1 MREERFLLSH
11 RKSHRK
17 DWSDWLTRTRM
28 YNNIDYF
35 RSRNDPKICATPRAR
50 GIVAWAVSHLLQ
62 MANTCFKELKGS
74 LTLYR
79 CILVSIH
86 QNNTIIFT
94 LSPLPF
100 CRRIAQSSSYRASNL
115 PVEQMNICECSMLLF
130 ISGSTLAEGIK
141 SVRTRLALNTWLVW
155 CGLLLFH

>member
-1 MREERFLLSH
+1 MREEQFLLSP
-11 RKSHRK
+11 RKISSQRQE
-17 DWSDWLTRTRM
+17 WLTDTDTQM
-28 YNNIDYF
+28 YNIDYF
-35 RSRNDPKICATPRAR
+35 QSRNVPKIRAMPRAG

-74 LTLYR
+74 LTLCR
-79 CILVSIH
+79 FILVSIH
-86 QNNTIIFT
+86 QNNIIIFT
-94 LSPLPF
+94 VPWHCAKRF
-100 CRRIAQSSSYRASNL
+100 AQSSSYRASN
-115 PVEQMNICECSMLLF
+115 PPIEQMNICECSMLLF